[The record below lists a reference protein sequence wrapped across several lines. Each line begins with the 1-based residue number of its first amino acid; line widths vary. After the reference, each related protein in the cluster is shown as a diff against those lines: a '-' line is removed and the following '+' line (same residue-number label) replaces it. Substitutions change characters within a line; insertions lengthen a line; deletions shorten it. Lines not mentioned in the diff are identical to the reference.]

1 MAQRENA
8 RTSRPDLTDVDDVAL
23 WERTVDAL
31 VASGATLAEAID
43 GANLIVQA
51 ERRKRAEPAT
61 KAMRSSGVRKRE
73 RDQS

>member
-8 RTSRPDLTDVDDVAL
+8 RTSRPELVDLEDIAL

-31 VASGATLAEAID
+31 VAGGATLAEAID

-51 ERRKRAEPAT
+51 ERRKRAEVGANP
-61 KAMRSSGVRKRE
+61 MRSSGVRKRE
-73 RDQS
+73 K